1 MTKKDYEPE
10 HLEWFPNDI
19 ESCSEVLDWLDTAP
33 AKDHIGWITIG
44 DEDTWKNKRVFTIN
58 HSNRQLWRDIIF
70 QTRAYF
76 SLLLLEEDAI
86 FISTEH

>member
-1 MTKKDYEPE
+1 MAKKDYEPQ

-33 AKDHIGWITIG
+33 ARDHIGWITIG
-44 DEDTWKNKRVFTIN
+44 DEDTWENRKMFDVNR
-58 HSNRQLWRDIIF
+58 SSRQLWRDIIF

-76 SLLLLEEDAI
+76 SLLLLEEGAI
-86 FISTEH
+86 FASTKH